1 MIRKI
6 PEARCRPIPTPVG
19 DFLLIEA
26 ADGSLHGHWEAL
38 GECESNGPV
47 RMDRSLQPELSV
59 LLSRYFAGDDVDFRE
74 VPTPKGPVFFRACW
88 EATRKIRRG
97 RVWTYAELAERAGSP
112 AALRAAGQAMRRNTL
127 PVIVPCHRVVGS
139 SGSLGGYG
147 GTMDREG
154 PELEIKR
161 WLLALEG
168 APVTSRCR

>member
-6 PEARCRPIPTPVG
+6 AEARCRPIPTPCG

-38 GECESNGPV
+38 GGCESTGPV
-47 RMDRSLQPELSV
+47 RTDRSLQPELAER
-59 LLSRYFAGDDVDFRE
+59 LAQYFKGEDVDFRD
-74 VPTPKGPVFFRACW
+74 VPTPRGPTFFRACW

-97 RVWTYAELAERAGSP
+97 RVLTYAELAQRAGSP

-161 WLLALEG
+161 WLLTLEG
-168 APVTSRCR
+168 AAATSRCR